1 MIPVLSGSLGGT
13 VTGGSSGTDFI
24 PIFKLS
30 NSQQEPALLDFCI
43 GSSL

>member
-1 MIPVLSGSLGGT
+1 MIRVLSGSLGGT
-13 VTGGSSGTDFI
+13 VTGESSGTGFI
-24 PIFKLS
+24 PIFKPP